1 MCVVVYVDPQQ
12 RMPQI
17 ILRMK
22 KKQDKKC
29 SNVKTSKQKNHIL
42 AITPIIAN
50 NIQYNDTINISVLY
64 TCTWQQDLHQPN
76 QPSKKGWL

>member
-1 MCVVVYVDPQQ
+1 MKRERERDCVCVVVYVDPQQ

-29 SNVKTSKQKNHIL
+29 SNVKTSKQKNHSL

-50 NIQYNDTINISVLY
+50 NIQNND
-64 TCTWQQDLHQPN
+64 
-76 QPSKKGWL
+76 SKHFCFIHMYMTTGSSST